1 MTICV
6 RRYKM
11 DNRPLPVRQ
20 AAHNPSEYATL
31 TRTRALTDQEARSS
45 STRVGRTTCPREGD
59 RHRAQA
65 RRDTSKERATR
76 RHYSRGWVKTQRG
89 SQGTGGWDLVSGY
102 EKGRDHRRTRGEM
115 VIILTINRGE
125 THKRRRLTLDAYHHR
140 EIGRAHV

>member
-20 AAHNPSEYATL
+20 AAHNPSEHATL

-65 RRDTSKERATR
+65 RRDTSKEGATR
-76 RHYSRGWVKTQRG
+76 RHYSRGWVKTQRET
-89 SQGTGGWDLVSGY
+89 QAAGGWDLVSGY
-102 EKGRDHRRTRGEM
+102 EKEETIGE
-115 VIILTINRGE
+115 
-125 THKRRRLTLDAYHHR
+125 R
-140 EIGRAHV
+140 EERWE